1 MRSAVSSDFLFV
13 FAAVLVIAVTG
24 YIQYKKSRGGAR
36 LPTARQ
42 IQLVHA
48 TWASVQGLGLQ
59 AVGILLFETLFE
71 QQPGALALFP
81 RFNQEPNMY
90 GSSLFK
96 AHVLGVVTTVDTAI
110 GMLNDLPALVPVLQ
124 ALGKAHIKY
133 GVKPPHYDLVGTAF
147 LTTLSKGLGDACTP
161 EVAEAYSV
169 VYGLVA
175 ATMCEGNY

>member
-1 MRSAVSSDFLFV
+1 MTNRISSDTFFIA
-13 FAAVLVIAVTG
+13 AAVVVVAVTG
-24 YIQYKKSRGGAR
+24 YIQYKKSRGGVR

-42 IQLVHA
+42 VDLVQM
-48 TWASVQGLGLQ
+48 TWTSVQGLGFQ
-59 AVGILLFETLFE
+59 AVGVLLFETLFE

-81 RFNQEPNMY
+81 KFSKLPNMHD
-90 GSSLFK
+90 SPIFK

-124 ALGKAHIKY
+124 ALGKSHIKY

-147 LTTLSKGLGDACTP
+147 LTTLEKGLGGAYTP
-161 EVAEAYSV
+161 EVAEAYTV

-175 ATMCEGNY
+175 ATMMDGLY